1 VVVVGQRS
9 ILVGL
14 DGERLDVMEKGL
26 RAKLNLEPP
35 IYSFGWV

>member
-1 VVVVGQRS
+1 VSKASLFSCSKVVVVGQRS

-26 RAKLNLEPP
+26 TK
-35 IYSFGWV
+35 G

>member
-26 RAKLNLEPP
+26 TK
-35 IYSFGWV
+35 G

>member
-1 VVVVGQRS
+1 VGQRS

-26 RAKLNLEPP
+26 TK
-35 IYSFGWV
+35 G

>member
-1 VVVVGQRS
+1 VGPRS

-26 RAKLNLEPP
+26 TK
-35 IYSFGWV
+35 G

>member
-1 VVVVGQRS
+1 VGQRS

-26 RAKLNLEPP
+26 TKIRDFLPYFFTEPNGR
-35 IYSFGWV
+35 S